1 MKKILTLTSL
11 LALTSCSM
19 YSTGMSGGLIGTG
32 RDKAYYTQ
40 VDNTV
45 KAKKEGQSCA
55 YNVLWLVSWGDS
67 SIDAAKKDGNI
78 EKVAN
83 VDREL
88 FQVGYFYSKGCT
100 IIQGE

>member
-1 MKKILTLTSL
+1 MKKILTLTVL
-11 LALTSCSM
+11 LAVTACST
-19 YSTGMSGGLIGTG
+19 YSTGMPSAAINLGK
-32 RDKAYYTQ
+32 DKSYFTQ
-40 VDNTV
+40 IDNTV
-45 KAKKEGQSCA
+45 KAKKEGKSCA
-55 YNVLWLVSWGDS
+55 YNVLWILSWGDS

-88 FQVGYFYSKGCT
+88 TDVLYFFAKGCT